1 MNLHNTHAD
10 YINYCIS
17 LYEDRAEMYVQCKAQ
32 NNAATCRATADALR
46 RALSADDI
54 RTGLSTELQAA
65 NNADVRSVLS
75 LAIQKTA

>member
-1 MNLHNTHAD
+1 MNLHNTHAA
-10 YINYCIS
+10 YIKFCIS
-17 LYEDRAEMYVQCKAQ
+17 LYEDRAEMYVRCKAQ

-54 RTGLSTELQAA
+54 RTGLNTELQAA
-65 NNADVRSVLS
+65 NNTDVRCVLS